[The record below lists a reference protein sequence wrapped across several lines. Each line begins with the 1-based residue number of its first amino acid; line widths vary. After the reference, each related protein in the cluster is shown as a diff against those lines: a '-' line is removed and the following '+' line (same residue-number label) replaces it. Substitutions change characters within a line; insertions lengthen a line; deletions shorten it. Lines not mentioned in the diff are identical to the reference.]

1 VKKIVTDVFSELSG
15 IIKSVPETATKQLF
29 SSQSQSPSEQLQK
42 AIIMLK
48 GLIRVQQDEL
58 SYQAGQ
64 IIEFERDKR
73 SLEDTI
79 SQKDKVI
86 DQKDKK
92 IISLEFTNQ
101 ELSSALRRK
110 R

>member
-1 VKKIVTDVFSELSG
+1 
-15 IIKSVPETATKQLF
+15 
-29 SSQSQSPSEQLQK
+29 
-42 AIIMLK
+42 MLK